1 MKWLNELKVGDEAVV
16 MEMNS
21 DNRRLKDLG
30 LVTGTKIKCVL
41 RSPLGEPAAYRIRGA
56 IMAIRKE
63 DALKIGVEVMDYD

>member
-16 MEMNS
+16 TEVNS

-30 LVTGTKIKCVL
+30 LVTGTRIKCVL

>member
-21 DNRRLKDLG
+21 DNRRLQDLG

-63 DALKIGVEVMDYD
+63 DAIKIGVEVMDYD